1 MKSIIKACIP
11 QFIKDGYWKYKSEQA
26 EKSLVASWIEN
37 GKPMPAPSSI
47 KGEFILSLAKINDAK
62 IFIESGTHKG
72 QTVKRMQGHFE
83 EIYSIELN
91 DELYA
96 FNVKQFSAFPEIK
109 ILHGDSGQVL
119 ADLLPTLNK
128 KSLFWLDGHYDFTS
142 ITSKGELVTPI
153 RKELKHISAHNKK
166 HVVLIDDARL
176 FDGTSDYPTIE
187 EVKTMCLE
195 LFPNYDF
202 SVELDMIILKEKL
215 HEI

>member
-1 MKSIIKACIP
+1 MKSIIKAFIP
-11 QFIKDGYWKYKSEQA
+11 QFIKDGYWNYKNEQA

-37 GKPMPAPSSI
+37 GKPMPAPNSI
-47 KGEFILSLAKINDAK
+47 KANFILSIARSCQAP
-62 IFIESGTHKG
+62 IFVESGTHKG

-109 ILHGDSGQVL
+109 ILHGDSGEVL
-119 ADLLPTLNK
+119 ANLLPTLNK

-153 RKELKHISAHNKK
+153 RKELKHIAEYNKQ
-166 HVVLIDDARL
+166 HIVLIDDARL
-176 FDGTSDYPTIE
+176 FDGTSDYPTKD
-187 EVKTMCLE
+187 EVRSMCLE
-195 LFPNYDF
+195 LFPNYNF
-202 SVELDMIILKEKL
+202 RVELDIIILEPIK
-215 HEI
+215 